1 MQQLLKVPQLTC
13 ATLKLLQLAVAKG
26 HARADKDDDDDDD
39 DADEDEVAKRLT
51 GRRWSRRRRR
61 MSSKTKK
68 TLDLT
73 TCSIEI
79 NLLKILMSIFAAC
92 NILLQVPHVHTFAA
106 GVWHSAHR

>member
-13 ATLKLLQLAVAKG
+13 ATLKLLQLAVAEG
-26 HARADKDDDDDDD
+26 HDRADKDDD
-39 DADEDEVAKRLT
+39 DADEDEVAKQLT
-51 GRRWSRRRRR
+51 GSKRRR
-61 MSSKTKK
+61 MSSKAKP

-92 NILLQVPHVHTFAA
+92 NILLQVPYVHTVASRCVA
-106 GVWHSAHR
+106 

>member
-13 ATLKLLQLAVAKG
+13 ATLKLLQLAVAEG
-26 HARADKDDDDDDD
+26 HARADKDDDD
-39 DADEDEVAKRLT
+39 EDEVAKRLT
-51 GRRWSRRRRR
+51 GSRSSRRRRRRR
-61 MSSKTKK
+61 MSSKAQP

-92 NILLQVPHVHTFAA
+92 NILLQVPYVHTVASRCVA
-106 GVWHSAHR
+106 

>member
-13 ATLKLLQLAVAKG
+13 ATLKLLQLAVAQG
-26 HARADKDDDDDDD
+26 PARADKDDDDDDD
-39 DADEDEVAKRLT
+39 EDEVARRLT
-51 GRRWSRRRRR
+51 GSRRRR
-61 MSSKTKK
+61 MSSKENP

-79 NLLKILMSIFAAC
+79 NLLKILMSIFAVC
-92 NILLQVPHVHTFAA
+92 NILLQVPDVHTFAA

>member
-13 ATLKLLQLAVAKG
+13 ATLKLLQLAVAQG
-26 HARADKDDDDDDD
+26 PARADKDDGDDDDD
-39 DADEDEVAKRLT
+39 DDEDEVARRLT
-51 GRRWSRRRRR
+51 GSRRRR
-61 MSSKTKK
+61 MSSKEKP

-79 NLLKILMSIFAAC
+79 NLLKILMSIFAVC
-92 NILLQVPHVHTFAA
+92 NILLQVPDVHTFAA

>member
-13 ATLKLLQLAVAKG
+13 ATLKLLQLAVAEG
-26 HARADKDDDDDDD
+26 HDRADKDDD
-39 DADEDEVAKRLT
+39 DEDEVAKRLT
-51 GRRWSRRRRR
+51 GSRRRR
-61 MSSKTKK
+61 MSSKA

-92 NILLQVPHVHTFAA
+92 NILLQVPYVHTVASRCVA
-106 GVWHSAHR
+106 

>member
-13 ATLKLLQLAVAKG
+13 ATLKLLQLAVAEG
-26 HARADKDDDDDDD
+26 HDRADKDDDDDDD
-39 DADEDEVAKRLT
+39 EDEVAKRLT
-51 GRRWSRRRRR
+51 GSRRRR
-61 MSSKTKK
+61 MSSKAKP

-92 NILLQVPHVHTFAA
+92 NILLQVPYVHTQLPA